1 MAKISLIISF
11 YNKIELLKL
20 ILVALEEQTLRDF
33 EVIIADDGST
43 ADVVNEI
50 HSLQDTFSFP
60 IQHVWHDDFGWR
72 KNAILNQ
79 AVLASQSD
87 YLVFIDGDCI
97 PHRQFL
103 EEHLAFRKSGQVMC
117 GRRVLLTAK
126 VSDKLSAKRIQKRY
140 LSYPVFF
147 DLLWET
153 LFCGKKTYLEQMIHI
168 RSEWLRQ
175 LVIKERQRYIL
186 GCNFSLW
193 KEDILRVNGFDERFQ
208 HPGYGEDI
216 DLEQRLAAIGIP
228 AMSCKCALLI
238 FHVYH
243 VHFDTDYAPN
253 KALLEENKIRNI
265 GATPF
270 GIHKIEE

>member
-1 MAKISLIISF
+1 MATDEHEQRKELMKNEQVRSGRTNRPNELEGFEVAAKITGAGAK
-11 YNKIELLKL
+11 N
-20 ILVALEEQTLRDF
+20 
-33 EVIIADDGST
+33 IA
-43 ADVVNEI
+43 I
-50 HSLQDTFSFP
+50 RCIPFSKKKRKP
-60 IQHVWHDDFGWR
+60 KAKQGWR
-72 KNAILNQ
+72 V
-79 AVLASQSD
+79 VLASQSD

-186 GCNFSLW
+186 GCNFS
-193 KEDILRVNGFDERFQ
+193 
-208 HPGYGEDI
+208 PG
-216 DLEQRLAAIGIP
+216 
-228 AMSCKCALLI
+228 K
-238 FHVYH
+238 
-243 VHFDTDYAPN
+243 
-253 KALLEENKIRNI
+253 
-265 GATPF
+265 
-270 GIHKIEE
+270 